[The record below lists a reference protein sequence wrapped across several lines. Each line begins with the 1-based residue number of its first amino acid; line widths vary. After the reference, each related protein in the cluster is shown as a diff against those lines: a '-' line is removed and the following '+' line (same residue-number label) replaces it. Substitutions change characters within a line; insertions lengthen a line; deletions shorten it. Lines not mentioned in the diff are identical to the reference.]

1 MVMQRLYISNKDRIQ
16 GLSYDFLLSD
26 VTANFSTG
34 SSFIGKVVH
43 VQVENFATTIIQG
56 QNDTFTYKISNP
68 NVNPVQ
74 TFIITV
80 TFTPGVYPI
89 SGTNSILA
97 RIQEVQDTSVV
108 GANRIQW
115 NFNTTTKRV
124 ELVNQ
129 SQGVNWFIQIDKT
142 IDPRFPYQDSNSQL
156 RMIDMLGL
164 DNFVTPLRSTPG
176 PHNFVNV
183 ASGIVDISASAYMDI
198 AFNLSSSTLST
209 ANLNRMI
216 VSRVPIDVPYGEVV
230 SFQENHPLE
239 FLINTQQMN
248 SLRVTLYNQWNQFY
262 VLPDNANLSIV
273 IQLENID

>member
-1 MVMQRLYISNKDRIQ
+1 MQRLYISNKDRIQ

-26 VTANFSTG
+26 VTANFSSG

-56 QNDTFTYKISNP
+56 QNDTFSYKISNA
-68 NVNPVQ
+68 NAVQ
-74 TFIITV
+74 TWIVTV
-80 TFTPGVYPI
+80 TFSPGVYPI
-89 SGTNSILA
+89 SGTNSLLE
-97 RIQEVQDTSVV
+97 RIQQVQDSIV

-129 SQGVNWFIQIDKT
+129 SQGVNWFIQIDKS
-142 IDPRFPYQDSNSQL
+142 IDPRFPFQDANSQL

-164 DNFVTPLRSTPG
+164 DNFVTPFTSTPG

-248 SLRVTLYNQWNQFY
+248 SLRITLYNQWNQFY

>member
-26 VTANFSTG
+26 VTANFSSG

-56 QNDTFTYKISNP
+56 QNDQFSFKISNGTQTWVV
-68 NVNPVQ
+68 NVVFSQ
-74 TFIITV
+74 
-80 TFTPGVYPI
+80 GVYPI
-89 SGTNSILA
+89 SGTNSLLS
-97 RIQEVQDTSVV
+97 RIQEVQDSVV
-108 GANRIQW
+108 GGNRISW
-115 NFNTTTKRV
+115 TFNTTSKRV

-129 SQGVNWFIQIDKT
+129 NQGANWFIQIDKT
-142 IDPRFPYQDSNSQL
+142 IDARFPFQDANSQL

-176 PHNFVNV
+176 PHNFVNIG
-183 ASGIVDISASAYMDI
+183 SGIVDISASAYMDI

-273 IQLENID
+273 IQLENVD